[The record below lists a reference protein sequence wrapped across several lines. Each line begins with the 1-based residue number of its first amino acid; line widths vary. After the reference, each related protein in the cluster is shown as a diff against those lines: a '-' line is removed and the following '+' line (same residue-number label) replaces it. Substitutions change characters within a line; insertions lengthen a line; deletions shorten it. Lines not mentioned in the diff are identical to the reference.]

1 MAKRSSGLP
10 QTRKVQVV
18 DAAIANFTTE
28 LALVGIAAA
37 TPAPAIAVAHDQP
50 ALDLVTIA
58 LAVDARHLG
67 DVGAAIADRAAL
79 GGGDALVHRAT
90 AVAIAAIVIAMAV
103 TPVAISS
110 EQSGVGREGVR
121 SRRHRGAPHHK

>member
-79 GGGDALVHRAT
+79 GGGDALVHRAP
-90 AVAIAAIVIAMAV
+90 AVAIAAIVISRDAPPVPSARAV
-103 TPVAISS
+103 TTRTAGARPRP
-110 EQSGVGREGVR
+110 ERGGRAG
-121 SRRHRGAPHHK
+121 